1 MVAKQAFFSADYGIS
16 AEAWEQVSAA
26 SSNSI
31 SERVSSKE
39 RSSVHRMRVRRA
51 LHYLAAVLG
60 IALLVVL
67 VLRMGT
73 ATVIHQVRTI
83 GWGFVLILVL
93 GGVGHLIKTWA
104 WRLTFGCEI
113 GKVSF
118 ARTFGLR
125 LVSEAIAILGLPGQ
139 VIGEAARVSLLGSDV
154 PIANSISSVT
164 LDRGLYILT
173 SAIVTV
179 TGMIAALLLVPL
191 SRTWR
196 LYVLLFAFGAAA
208 LLVASMVAIQKRWPV
223 FSGTARAIGRLTWI
237 KGWLSGKQSVIQSA
251 ERNLFDF
258 YHETPR
264 AFWYGL
270 VLNLSCHGTAILEVY
285 ILLLSM
291 GARSGILIALVLES
305 LTKLVNVVGALN
317 PGNVGTYEGGNMIIA
332 RLFHISSAT
341 GLTMAL
347 CRRARILFWAAIGAL
362 CMTVMS
368 NQTAQ
373 RELVFREASVPTNAS
388 DLLLS

>member
-1 MVAKQAFFSADYGIS
+1 M
-16 AEAWEQVSAA
+16 
-26 SSNSI
+26 
-31 SERVSSKE
+31 
-39 RSSVHRMRVRRA
+39 HRMRVRQA
-51 LHYLAAVLG
+51 LHYLAAVFG
-60 IALLVVL
+60 ITLLVIL
-67 VLRMGT
+67 VLRTGT

-83 GWGFVLILVL
+83 GWGFVLILLL

-113 GKVSF
+113 GNVSF

-164 LDRGLYILT
+164 LDRGLYIVT

-179 TGMIAALLLVPL
+179 AGMIAALLLVPL

-196 LYVLLFAFGAAA
+196 LYALLFAFGAAA
-208 LLVASMVAIQKRWPV
+208 LLVASVLAIQKRWPV
-223 FSGTARAIGRLTWI
+223 FSGTARAVGGLIWI
-237 KGWLSGKQSVIQSA
+237 KSWLSGKQSVIQSA

-264 AFWYGL
+264 AFSHSL

-285 ILLLSM
+285 ILLLLM
-291 GARSGILIALVLES
+291 GARSGLLIALVMES

-332 RLFHISSAT
+332 RLFHISSAA

-368 NQTAQ
+368 KQTNQ
-373 RELVFREASVPTNAS
+373 RELVYGEATVPTNAS

>member
-1 MVAKQAFFSADYGIS
+1 
-16 AEAWEQVSAA
+16 
-26 SSNSI
+26 
-31 SERVSSKE
+31 
-39 RSSVHRMRVRRA
+39 VHRVRVRRA
-51 LHYLAAVLG
+51 LHYLAPVLG
-60 IALLVVL
+60 VALLVVL

-73 ATVIHQVRTI
+73 TTLIHQVRTI

-93 GGVGHLIKTWA
+93 GGVGHLIKTFA

-113 GKVSF
+113 GNVSF
-118 ARTFGLR
+118 ARTFRLR

-164 LDRGLYILT
+164 LDRGIYIVT
-173 SAIVTV
+173 SAIVTF

-208 LLVASMVAIQKRWPV
+208 FLVASVAAIHKRWPV
-223 FSGTARAIGRLTWI
+223 FSGTARAIGRLAWI
-237 KGWLSGKQSVIQSA
+237 KGWLSGKHSVIQCA

-264 AFWYGL
+264 AFWHGL
-270 VLNLSCHGTAILEVY
+270 ALNLSCHGTAILEVY
-285 ILLLSM
+285 ILLLFM
-291 GARSGILIALVLES
+291 GAPSGLLVALVLES

-347 CRRARILFWAAIGAL
+347 CRRARILFWSAIGAI

-368 NQTAQ
+368 NQTNQ
-373 RELVFREASVPTNAS
+373 RELVYGDATVPTNAA
-388 DLLLS
+388 DLFLS